1 MIELK
6 VATKKEYRKHTEAAW
21 AQVLKHDYGV
31 DQTKD
36 RDLYAM
42 MVTVDPKK
50 KRICDMGWAQ
60 LLTKGQQ
67 LSTTQPTYLEQAEFE
82 KLP

>member
-1 MIELK
+1 
-6 VATKKEYRKHTEAAW
+6 
-21 AQVLKHDYGV
+21 
-31 DQTKD
+31 
-36 RDLYAM
+36 M